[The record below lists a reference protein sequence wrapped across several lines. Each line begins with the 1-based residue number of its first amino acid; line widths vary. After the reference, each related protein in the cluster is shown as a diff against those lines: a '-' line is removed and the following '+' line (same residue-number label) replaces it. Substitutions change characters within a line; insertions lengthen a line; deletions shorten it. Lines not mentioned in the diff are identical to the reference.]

1 MNKLYCFKLEEN
13 GEIKKITIEKWAE
26 RKQSEYTKRYT
37 ISFDN
42 EKYPVSKTGRR
53 YSLSS
58 EKLERYVS
66 KKLFTSNGDEEEA
79 YRKITK
85 EIKERAIKATKIYY
99 EALEEY
105 EKIRFQG
112 MKKMIKVKNERREN
126 AI

>member
-13 GEIKKITIEKWAE
+13 GEIKKITIEKWVE

-58 EKLERYVS
+58 EKLERFVS
-66 KKLFTSNGDEEEA
+66 KKLFTSNGDELEA
-79 YRKITK
+79 YRKIRK
-85 EIKERAIKATKIYY
+85 EIRERANKAKKVYDEAIGEYIKI
-99 EALEEY
+99 
-105 EKIRFQG
+105 
-112 MKKMIKVKNERREN
+112 MKNVKKEN
-126 AI
+126 T

>member
-13 GEIKKITIEKWAE
+13 GEIKKITIEKWVE

-37 ISFDN
+37 INFDN

-105 EKIRFQG
+105 EKIRLQG
-112 MKKMIKVKNERREN
+112 IKK
-126 AI
+126 

>member
-13 GEIKKITIEKWAE
+13 GEIKKITIEKWIE

-58 EKLERYVS
+58 EKLERFVS
-66 KKLFTSNGDEEEA
+66 KKLFTSNGDELDA
-79 YRKITK
+79 YRKIRK
-85 EIKERAIKATKIYY
+85 EIKERANKAKKIYD
-99 EALEEY
+99 EAIEEY
-105 EKIRFQG
+105 VKITLR
-112 MKKMIKVKNERREN
+112 KTEEN
-126 AI
+126 NK

>member
-13 GEIKKITIEKWAE
+13 GEIKKITIEKWIE

-66 KKLFTSNGDEEEA
+66 KKLFTSNGDELEA
-79 YRKITK
+79 YRKIKK
-85 EIKERAIKATKIYY
+85 EIRERANKAKKIYD
-99 EALEEY
+99 EAIGEY
-105 EKIRFQG
+105 VKITCRKAEG
-112 MKKMIKVKNERREN
+112 NNK
-126 AI
+126 

>member
-13 GEIKKITIEKWAE
+13 GEIKKITIEKWVE

-58 EKLERYVS
+58 EKLERFVS

-79 YRKITK
+79 YRRIKK
-85 EIKERAIKATKIYY
+85 EIRERATKAKKIYD
-99 EALEEY
+99 EAIGEY
-105 EKIRFQG
+105 VRITCRKAEGR
-112 MKKMIKVKNERREN
+112 
-126 AI
+126 

>member
-13 GEIKKITIEKWAE
+13 GEIKKITIEKWVE

-66 KKLFTSNGDEEEA
+66 KKLFTSNGDELEA
-79 YRKITK
+79 YRKIKK
-85 EIKERAIKATKIYY
+85 EIRERANKAKKIYD
-99 EALEEY
+99 EAIGEY
-105 EKIRFQG
+105 VKITCEKQ
-112 MKKMIKVKNERREN
+112 REN
-126 AI
+126 NK

>member
-13 GEIKKITIEKWAE
+13 GEIKKITIEKWVE

-42 EKYPVSKTGRR
+42 EKYPVSKTGKR

-66 KKLFTSNGDEEEA
+66 KKLFTSNGDELEA
-79 YRKITK
+79 YRKIRK
-85 EIKERAIKATKIYY
+85 EIRERANKAKKIYD
-99 EALEEY
+99 EAIGEY
-105 EKIRFQG
+105 IKI
-112 MKKMIKVKNERREN
+112 MKNVKKEN
-126 AI
+126 T

>member
-13 GEIKKITIEKWAE
+13 GEIKKITIDKWVE

-42 EKYPVSKTGRR
+42 EKYPVSKTGKR

-66 KKLFTSNGDEEEA
+66 KKLFTRNGDVKEA
-79 YRKITK
+79 YRKIRK
-85 EIKERAIKATKIYY
+85 EIRERANKAKKIYDEAIGEYVKMTIY
-99 EALEEY
+99 EAR
-105 EKIRFQG
+105 EKG
-112 MKKMIKVKNERREN
+112 N
-126 AI
+126 

>member
-13 GEIKKITIEKWAE
+13 GEIKKITIEKWVE

-58 EKLERYVS
+58 EKLERFVS
-66 KKLFTSNGDEEEA
+66 KKLFTSNGDELEA
-79 YRKITK
+79 YRKIRK
-85 EIKERAIKATKIYY
+85 EIRERANKAKKIYD
-99 EALEEY
+99 EAIGEY
-105 EKIRFQG
+105 VKITCRKAEG
-112 MKKMIKVKNERREN
+112 KIINERN
-126 AI
+126 HDKN